1 MSAEAYYEQVTNVL
15 GRIRQTQT
23 DRIKAAGD
31 AVASSIQAG
40 GFAFLYGSGHSVIP
54 VMDVF
59 PRYGSFVGFVPLY
72 DPRLMWSNVVGPGG
86 ARELL
91 WLERR
96 EGYAPVFLQS
106 FPLRRGDCFIV
117 FSHGGLN
124 AAPIDAA
131 LYARERSLTVI
142 SVSSLANAAATR
154 ATHSSGKALPEVAHI
169 AIDNCVAPEDSQVD
183 VGRRAV
189 DAIAP
194 GQWSAHDGWI
204 GRRGEGRDAW
214 LATLSR
220 LCGALRACGV
230 AGPFAARL
238 VLQESWTWLEGV
250 LAESRHLRA
259 PSQLDQSMRRLARP
273 VLGWLQGASV
283 AAAGQLRDRA
293 LAVLCA
299 AGDDTLLPCLVQ
311 MLRAAPD
318 TSSAGLDI
326 LGRHCTERLAA
337 RLALPPTCP

>member
-142 SVSSLANAAATR
+142 SVSSLANAAATK

-183 VGRRAV
+183 VGRPEK
-189 DAIAP
+189 I
-194 GQWSAHDGWI
+194 
-204 GRRGEGRDAW
+204 
-214 LATLSR
+214 
-220 LCGALRACGV
+220 
-230 AGPFAARL
+230 
-238 VLQESWTWLEGV
+238 
-250 LAESRHLRA
+250 
-259 PSQLDQSMRRLARP
+259 
-273 VLGWLQGASV
+273 
-283 AAAGQLRDRA
+283 AAASTMA
-293 LAVLCA
+293 AVLVA
-299 AGDDTLLPCLVQ
+299 MSLV
-311 MLRAAPD
+311 AEVGA
-318 TSSAGLDI
+318 
-326 LGRHCTERLAA
+326 RLAA
-337 RLALPPTCP
+337 RGYPLDTFVSPNVPGVRPDHNAAVFEAYARRLAGRGAP